1 MSEEIKRHTA
11 YKVWIADIVN
21 RPYEKGL
28 GEFDPN
34 YVQIQ
39 DKKVSRVNIIA
50 TVIAKQEQD
59 TSATVNLDD
68 GTAGMQAIIWDN
80 KAMVQNIKVGAT
92 VIAIGKVREFNNQ
105 RQIALEIIRELT
117 PEWRKL
123 REEELKN
130 EFTAPLQQAAPQQVT
145 QTVTNNTTTTQVTQ
159 ADIRKEVLQA
169 IETLDTDDGADF
181 FKIVQT
187 TGKNE
192 ELIDATVQALL
203 KEGEIFEVKPGKL
216 RSMI

>member
-187 TGKNE
+187 TGKDE